1 MAFPRLNNISFWLLP
16 PSLILF
22 LFASGIENGA
32 GTGWTLYPPLSG
44 IQSHSGPS
52 VDLAIFALHLSGI
65 SSLLGAMNFITTILN
80 MRSPGVRLHKL
91 ALFGWAVVITAVLLL
106 LSLPV
111 LAGKPQI
118 VPALNLAICWELW
131 YINFTQSAGNLWSLH
146 FLGFFRDYTP
156 EFICCFVFGVSSCF
170 RLKKNLSKGHG
181 TKHYTSHAFIGGNSN
196 TEFAH
201 YIAGLIEGD
210 GTIHIPKTERSV
222 CASKGSLNYPSIQIV
237 FHLKDLPLALLI
249 QKELGHGSISRKKGQ
264 NAYLYT
270 VNNLDGLLLLVS
282 LLNGNMK
289 TNKIYA
295 LHRLID
301 WYNQYKSTSFEK
313 KKLNTDSMISN
324 AWLSGFIEADGHF
337 SIRSTESGKY
347 PRIECKFEL
356 SQKQRDQNKRDN
368 LFFLEEIA
376 LSFES
381 LVKPIRNDSE
391 NPQYRVR
398 TTSLKGNLAVVNY
411 LTKYPLFGTKFSDY
425 RDWVKVV
432 ELFNQGSFYHKLN
445 MDYVKLIKSEMNE
458 NRTIFVW
465 DHLQNFYNLNK

>member
-1 MAFPRLNNISFWLLP
+1 
-16 PSLILF
+16 
-22 LFASGIENGA
+22 
-32 GTGWTLYPPLSG
+32 
-44 IQSHSGPS
+44 
-52 VDLAIFALHLSGI
+52 LAIFALHLSGI
-65 SSLLGAMNFITTILN
+65 SSLLGAINFITTILN
-80 MRSPGVRLHKL
+80 MRSPGIRLHKL
-91 ALFGWAVVITAVLLL
+91 ALFGWAVVVTAVLLL

-111 LAGKPQI
+111 LAGKLEI
-118 VPALNLAICWELW
+118 VPALNLAICWKLW
-131 YINFTQSAGNLWSLH
+131 YINFTQSAGNLSSLD
-146 FLGFFRDYTP
+146 FLGIFRDYTP
-156 EFICCFVFGVSSCF
+156 EFICCIVLGVSSC
-170 RLKKNLSKGHG
+170 LALHASKKVLYKGHG
-181 TKHYTSHAFIGGNSN
+181 LKDYTSHPLIGGNSN

-210 GTIHIPKTERSV
+210 GTIHVPKTERSV
-222 CASKGSLNYPSIQIV
+222 KGSLNYPSIQ
-237 FHLKDLPLALLI
+237 I

-264 NAYLYT
+264 NAYIYT

-313 KKLNTDSMISN
+313 KGLNTDSMISN

-337 SIRSTESGKY
+337 SLRSTESGKY
-347 PRIECKFEL
+347 PRIECRFEL
-356 SQKQRDQNKRDN
+356 SQRQRDQNKRDN

-376 LSFES
+376 LSFGS
-381 LVKPIRNDSE
+381 LVKPIRNDSD

-398 TTSLKGNLAVVNY
+398 TTNLKGNLAVVNY

-432 ELFNQGSFYHKLN
+432 ELFNQGSFDHKLN
-445 MDYVKLIKSEMNE
+445 MDYVKHIKTEMND
-458 NRTIFVW
+458 NRTILVW

>member
-1 MAFPRLNNISFWLLP
+1 
-16 PSLILF
+16 
-22 LFASGIENGA
+22 
-32 GTGWTLYPPLSG
+32 
-44 IQSHSGPS
+44 
-52 VDLAIFALHLSGI
+52 LAIFALHLSGI
-65 SSLLGAMNFITTILN
+65 SSLLGAINFITTILN
-80 MRSPGVRLHKL
+80 MRSPGIRLHKL
-91 ALFGWAVVITAVLLL
+91 ALFGWAVVVTAVLLL

-111 LAGKPQI
+111 LAGKLQV
-118 VPALNLAICWELW
+118 VPALNLAICWKLW

-146 FLGFFRDYTP
+146 FLGIFRDCTP
-156 EFICCFVFGVSSCF
+156 EFICCIVLGVSSCL
-170 RLKKNLSKGHG
+170 RSAKHASKKVLYKGHG
-181 TKHYTSHAFIGGNSN
+181 LKHYTSHPLIGGNSN

-201 YIAGLIEGD
+201 YITGLIEGD
-210 GTIHIPKTERSV
+210 GTIHVPKTERSV
-222 CASKGSLNYPSIQIV
+222 KGSLNYPSIQIV

-264 NAYLYT
+264 NAYIYT

-313 KKLNTDSMISN
+313 KGLNTDSMISN

-337 SIRSTESGKY
+337 SLRSTESGKY
-347 PRIECKFEL
+347 PRIECRFEL
-356 SQKQRDQNKRDN
+356 SHRQRDQNKRDN
-368 LFFLEEIA
+368 FFFLEEIA
-376 LSFES
+376 LNFGC
-381 LVKPIRNDSE
+381 LVKPIRNDSD

-398 TTSLKGNLAVVNY
+398 TTNLKGNLGVVNY

-432 ELFNQGSFYHKLN
+432 ELFNQGSFDHKLN
-445 MDYVKLIKSEMNE
+445 MDYVKLIKSEMND